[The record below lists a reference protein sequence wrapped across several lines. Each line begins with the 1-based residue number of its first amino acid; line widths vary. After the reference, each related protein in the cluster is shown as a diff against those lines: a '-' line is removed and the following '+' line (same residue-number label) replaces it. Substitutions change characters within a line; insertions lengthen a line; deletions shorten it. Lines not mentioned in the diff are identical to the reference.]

1 MKPHIDGFIFDLDG
15 TIYLGDEA
23 LPGAV
28 TTLAEL
34 RCRGKRVCFVS
45 NKPLETRS
53 AYAAKLTRL
62 GIPTCAS
69 HVITSAHV
77 LGRHLAR
84 NWPHLTYYLIGEEN
98 LRAEL
103 REHGL
108 SLAAELAGQDEKG
121 VIDPHGIDAVIV
133 AFDRTLDYRK
143 LNTAY
148 QALRRGA
155 HFFATNADKTC
166 PLPGGDIPDA
176 GATLAALEHLTG
188 RPVELVAGKPSPLI
202 TAFALELLGL
212 PAERCL
218 MVGDRLE
225 TDIRMGQAAGM
236 KTAVVLTGVATRK
249 EAEQM
254 KPPPDY
260 IFDRLDKLLAE
271 DGILQEAG

>member
-1 MKPHIDGFIFDLDG
+1 MICAMIDGFIFDLDG

-34 RCRGKRVCFVS
+34 RRRGKHTCFVS
-45 NKPLETRS
+45 NKPLETRT

-62 GIPTCAS
+62 GIPTAATA
-69 HVITSAHV
+69 VITSAHV
-77 LGRHLAR
+77 LGHYLAR
-84 NWPHLTYYLIGEEN
+84 HWPHLIYYLVGEEK

-103 REHGL
+103 RDHGL
-108 SLAAELAGQDEKG
+108 TLAGEFADQDEKS
-121 VIDPHGIDAVIV
+121 VIIPHGIDAVIV

-155 HFFATNADKTC
+155 RFFATNADRTC
-166 PLPGGDIPDA
+166 PLPTGDIPDA
-176 GATLAALEHLTG
+176 GATLAALEYLTG

-202 TAFALELLGL
+202 TTYAMELLGL

-225 TDIRMGQAAGM
+225 TDMRMGQAAGM

-254 KPPPDY
+254 APPPDY
-260 IFDRLDKLLAE
+260 IFNQLDDLLAA
-271 DGILQEAG
+271 DGIL

>member
-1 MKPHIDGFIFDLDG
+1 MIDGIVFDLDG

-28 TTLAEL
+28 ATLAEL
-34 RCRGKRVCFVS
+34 RRRGKRICFVS
-45 NKPLETRS
+45 NKPLETRA

-62 GIPTCAS
+62 GIPTPATE
-69 HVITSAHV
+69 VITSAHV

-84 NWPHLTYYLIGEEN
+84 HWPHLAYYLIGEDK

-103 REHGL
+103 RSHGL
-108 SLAAELAGQDEKG
+108 HLVGEQSDQDEKG
-121 VIDPHGIDAVIV
+121 VIDPAGVDAVIV
-133 AFDRTLDYRK
+133 AFDRTLGYRK

-155 HFFATNADKTC
+155 RVFATNADKTC

-188 RPVELVAGKPSPLI
+188 RQVELVAGKPSPLI
-202 TAFALELLGL
+202 TAYALELLGL
-212 PAERCL
+212 LPERCL

-225 TDIRMGQAAGM
+225 TDIRMGQTAGM
-236 KTAVVLTGVATRK
+236 RTAVVLTGVTQRA

-254 KPPPDY
+254 APAPDY
-260 IFDRLDKLLAE
+260 ILDQLNDLLVE
-271 DGILQEAG
+271 DSVR

>member
-1 MKPHIDGFIFDLDG
+1 MIDGYIFDLDG

-28 TTLAEL
+28 ATLAEL
-34 RCRGKRVCFVS
+34 RRRGKRVCFVS
-45 NKPLETRS
+45 NKPLETRT

-62 GIPTCAS
+62 GIPTAENQ
-69 HVITSAHV
+69 VITSTHV
-77 LGRHLAR
+77 LAHYLAR
-84 NWPHLTYYLIGEEN
+84 HGPDLTYYLIGEEN
-98 LRAEL
+98 LRTEL

-108 SLAAELAGQDEKG
+108 TLASEFSEQDEQG
-121 VIDPHGIDAVIV
+121 VIAPHGIDAVIV

-148 QALRRGA
+148 QALHGGA
-155 HFFATNADKTC
+155 RFFATNADKTC

-202 TAFALELLGL
+202 TSYALELLGL
-212 PAERCL
+212 PPERCL
-218 MVGDRLE
+218 MMGDRLE

-254 KPPPDY
+254 TPPPNY
-260 IFDRLDKLLAE
+260 ILDQLDDLFGK
-271 DGILQEAG
+271 DGIL

>member
-1 MKPHIDGFIFDLDG
+1 MIDGFIFDLDG
-15 TIYLGDEA
+15 TIYLGDDA

-28 TTLAEL
+28 ATLAEL
-34 RCRGKRVCFVS
+34 RRHDKRVCFVS
-45 NKPLETRS
+45 NKPLEARTV
-53 AYAAKLTRL
+53 YAVKLTRL
-62 GIPTCAS
+62 GIPTGAS
-69 HVITSAHV
+69 DVITSAHV
-77 LGRHLAR
+77 LGHHLAR
-84 NWPHLTYYLIGEEN
+84 YWPHLTYYLIGEEN
-98 LRAEL
+98 LRTEL
-103 REHGL
+103 RKHGL
-108 SLAAELAGQDEKG
+108 TLAAEFADQDEKG
-121 VIDPHGIDAVIV
+121 VIGAHGIDAVIV

-148 QALRRGA
+148 QALHGGA
-155 HFFATNADKTC
+155 RFFATNADKTC

-202 TAFALELLGL
+202 TSYALELLGL
-212 PAERCL
+212 PPERCL

-254 KPPPDY
+254 TPPPDY
-260 IFDRLDKLLAE
+260 ILDQLDELLAE
-271 DGILQEAG
+271 SGIL